1 MVRRRFSP
9 LKENAWRVVFFLSA
23 LVVGLS
29 LTWTTAVG
37 RSPLWQLLFW
47 YAVILIATSAFTSSS
62 SSFFLG
68 KTSSISLLQSLEA
81 RVRGK
86 RAEAKEG
93 AADADARQ
101 HVSFWVLMPS
111 AFITWIFAK
120 SIYNSAVLAGK
131 YGILGGFS
139 YAAWYVSFWS
149 AALVGYMLRTR
160 HGYSSLIVAVDT
172 LYGPV
177 AAVGFG
183 LALLVRLFNEVW
195 SNTTVVAMF
204 YGERDSAEWWVAVA
218 LSSAVPLSYVL
229 MGGMRSSL
237 TSDVAQALLSI
248 VFLVVVLGV
257 IGTRYN
263 EAIESGAAN
272 GTAGSVFSYE
282 PPGGVDDEGEE
293 VPGGWQ
299 EGGWTLLAVGLIQGA
314 WSYPFMD
321 PVLTD
326 RTFLSTPRTMLLSF
340 AVGGAV
346 AFTFIVLFGG
356 IGIYGCSLATPPQAG
371 FGNPVAVSKALGG
384 ASELFITLVMMSSSL
399 STLDSTF
406 TAAGKCVALELGGWF
421 SSPATSGRRAARCAR
436 TTPSTS
442 AGTTCSS
449 RARDAP
455 RRPPRHALP
464 RDGIG
469 AAGGDDDGDG
479 DGDGPRPA
487 DLPDAR
493 VAVRRGRQGGVAAVA
508 ARVRLPFL
516 AGVGFGLASNKVF
529 NPTYAET
536 GVRRCRRSARA
547 ATRTSSASTSTASS
561 RASVSAPSA
570 SPSTSGSC
578 RTSSPP
584 SRGRGWRRSRTSR
597 TRRLAPASP
606 RRRRR
611 RRAAVVDR
619 CLNAR
624 RRRVDPVFSRRISD
638 AALLLLHSPGPTG
651 E

>member
-1 MVRRRFSP
+1 MVSLPGP

-86 RAEAKEG
+86 RAEAKEVG

-204 YGERDSAEWWVAVA
+204 YGERDSAEWWVAVV

-371 FGNPVAVSKALGG
+371 FGNPVAVAKALGG
-384 ASELFITLVMMSSSL
+384 ASEFFITLVMMSSSL

-406 TAAGKCVALELGGWF
+406 TAAGKCVALEFGGWF
-421 SSPATSGRRAARCAR
+421 KLPGDKRPTRGPLRPNDAEHVGWHHVQLARAGMLLVALLGTLYLATGSEPLAA
-436 TTPSTS
+436 TTAT
-442 AGTTCSS
+442 GTTVMGLG
-449 RARDAP
+449 
-455 RRPPRHALP
+455 PPIFLMLVWQY
-464 RDGIG
+464 DEGG
-469 AAGGDDDGDG
+469 KAGW
-479 DGDGPRPA
+479 
-487 DLPDAR
+487 
-493 VAVRRGRQGGVAAVA
+493 RQSPLAFVF
-508 ARVRLPFL
+508 PFL

-536 GVRRCRRSARA
+536 GVPPLPPLGSGGYKDLLGVNVYGQLACIGFCALGFAIDQWVVPNLIPALARPRVAPQPYVEDPKTGARVARVVGGGA
-547 ATRTSSASTSTASS
+547 APQLSTG
-561 RASVSAPSA
+561 V
-570 SPSTSGSC
+570 
-578 RTSSPP
+578 
-584 SRGRGWRRSRTSR
+584 
-597 TRRLAPASP
+597 
-606 RRRRR
+606 
-611 RRAAVVDR
+611 
-619 CLNAR
+619 
-624 RRRVDPVFSRRISD
+624 
-638 AALLLLHSPGPTG
+638 
-651 E
+651 